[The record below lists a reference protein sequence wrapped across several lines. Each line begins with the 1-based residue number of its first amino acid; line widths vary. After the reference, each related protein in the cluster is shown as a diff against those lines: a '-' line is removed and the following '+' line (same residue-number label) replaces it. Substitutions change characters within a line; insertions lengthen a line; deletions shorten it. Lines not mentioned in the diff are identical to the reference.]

1 MIRPP
6 ELDQVERLNYPEKV
20 TCPQVVRSVRLLC
33 RIGFVNMTRTL
44 ANISVFVKNWF
55 SISYSDTRFLLP
67 SGY

>member
-1 MIRPP
+1 VIRPP
-6 ELDQVERLNYPEKV
+6 ELDQVERLNYPENV

-33 RIGFVNMTRTL
+33 GIWFVNMRRTL

-55 SISYSDTRFLLP
+55 ANSYSDARFLLP